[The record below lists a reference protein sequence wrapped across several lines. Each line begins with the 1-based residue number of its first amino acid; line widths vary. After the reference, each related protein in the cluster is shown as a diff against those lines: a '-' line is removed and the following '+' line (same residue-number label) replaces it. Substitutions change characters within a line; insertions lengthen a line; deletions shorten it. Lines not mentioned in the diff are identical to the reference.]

1 MARNEQSNNQNNQNA
16 RRRERREP
24 KPKRKS
30 GILGKILCLLL
41 GFVLGIVG
49 TLGGIV
55 GLGYYTATQVKIKDA
70 VGTVNDLAGMEIDY
84 TQFIN
89 EQYGDSSIYGLVET
103 IIGTAGQMQDGTGS
117 LNTLNAISP
126 MVGTSVQSLIASVA
140 EFGISID
147 YETLMSTPFSALGDF
162 LSATINNTDVARLVE
177 SVTKNPVE
185 GVLAMICYG
194 EPGEDYIILEDGTV
208 QMIGTSTSVTIGSLT
223 NAEQLSKRLNGL
235 TFYSLIEA
243 LGGDV
248 NTDDPIIRAL
258 VYGEENVDY
267 VMNVDGSISPL
278 PKTYQLNSDEQSMVF
293 TSPNDV
299 EFGYVG
305 DGVWKDENDNVIQQT
320 SDGSTYQYE
329 VFDSNQTPI
338 GSLKFLSA
346 DGDLQYYQVYV
357 SDVAQT
363 RKGPYVSDILGENAN
378 LLAVVGGV
386 PLGDILRLN
395 GSSDPILLAIAYGEE
410 GTDYVIGTNNRII
423 PINSPITLNKLI
435 EDGNGMN
442 ILRNISL
449 GTLLAIESPMQK
461 DADPLLIPLVFGEEG
476 VCYELIDTN
485 GDGIDDDWRWLKDEN
500 GEYYTQ
506 NTLGD
511 LLDGKGNSLFDNIT
525 VETLMNVSAAS
536 APVIRALAYGNEYT
550 HYVLIDADPNDSDPT
565 RDFVK
570 MLPKRYYVT
579 DNTVYDEEHIFI
591 GVMIEEVESGIF
603 SVRVGE
609 DKTEYIKEN
618 PNGGYDVFH
627 LLENA
632 QNYTADNDTRQYHSK
647 TKMSDL
653 RGYLSRTFIERIEL
667 SAALDLDIFDDEF
680 TAENP
685 LMVQIAYGTEG
696 IHYTLDRENK
706 QIIWLKDNDPNSET
720 YGLYHHARTIHDM
733 KDTHTLL
740 QAVYL
745 DTVLELTYESP
756 DFMLALAYGND
767 YEIIG
772 NTISYDPSSRRTIG
786 DLMGANSNDLI
797 KGIELRK
804 IIKSD
809 ENNDARM
816 NFILYNMTQPDENDP
831 NYKVR
836 TLGELMDDSSKII
849 DDMINVLTVSE
860 ALGDEATAEGI
871 LSHMKDV
878 RLCDFSAKIQTIS
891 IQTVMDESPENSIYS
906 YAEID
911 GKLVTAVQV
920 TEGAELVWKEVVYT
934 DHAENN
940 TRTWTFA
947 ESGEVAPSPLK
958 GTWKYLLKDSSET
971 EYLYALANMNDAMN
985 NISSN
990 VNDATLYDLHNDG
1003 LIKFETEAQGNIL
1016 YKPIVKEIAGQTFYT
1031 GEKEKLG
1038 ELTVA
1043 EMIDYLALLL
1053 AAIAYI

>member
-70 VGTVNDLAGMEIDY
+70 VGTVNDLTGMEIDY
-84 TQFIN
+84 TQFVN

-103 IIGTAGQMQDGTGS
+103 IIGTVGQMQDGTGS

-126 MVGTSVQSLIASVA
+126 MVGTSVQSLISSVA
-140 EFGISID
+140 EFGINID
-147 YETLMSTPFSALGDF
+147 YEKLMSTPFSGLGDF
-162 LSATINNTDVARLVE
+162 LSATVNSTDIARLVE
-177 SVTKNPVE
+177 TVTKNPVE

-194 EPGEDYIILEDGTV
+194 EPGEDYVILEDGTV
-208 QMIGTSTSVTIGSLT
+208 QMLGNSTSATIGSLT

-235 TFYSLIEA
+235 TFYSLVDA

-248 NTDDPIIRAL
+248 NTNDPIIRAL

-278 PKTYQLNSDEQSMVF
+278 PKTYRLNSNEQSMVF
-293 TSPNDV
+293 TSPDDV
-299 EFGYVG
+299 EFNCVG
-305 DGVWKDENDNVIQQT
+305 DGVWKDASNNVIQKI
-320 SDGSTYQYE
+320 SNGSTYQYE
-329 VFDSNQTPI
+329 VFDSNQTLLS
-338 GSLKFLSA
+338 SLKFLRA

-363 RKGPYVSDILGENAN
+363 RKGPYVSEVLGENAN
-378 LLAVVGGV
+378 LLAVVGGI
-386 PLGDILRLN
+386 PLGDILKLN
-395 GSSDPILLAIAYGEE
+395 GSSDPIMLAIAYGEK
-410 GTDYVIGTNNRII
+410 GTDYVIGTNNSII
-423 PINSPITLNKLI
+423 PITSPITLNKLI
-435 EDGNGMN
+435 EDGDGMN
-442 ILRNISL
+442 VLRNISL
-449 GTLLAIESPMQK
+449 GTLLGIESPLQE
-461 DADPLLIPLVFGEEG
+461 DADPLVIPIIFGEEG
-476 VCYELIDTN
+476 VCYELLDTN
-485 GDGIDDDWRWLKDEN
+485 GDGIDDDWRWMKDEN

-511 LLDGKGNSLFDNIT
+511 MIDGKGNSLFDNVT
-525 VETLMNVSAAS
+525 VETLMNVKANS

-550 HYVLIDADPNDSDPT
+550 HYVLVDGDPSDNDPT
-565 RDFVK
+565 RDVVK

-579 DNTVYDEEHIFI
+579 DNQVYDEEHVLI
-591 GVMIEEVESGIF
+591 GTLIEEVEDGIF
-603 SVRVGE
+603 SVRVSEG
-609 DKTEYIKEN
+609 KTEYIKEN
-618 PNGGYDVFH
+618 PDGCYDVFH
-627 LLENA
+627 LLEAA
-632 QNYTADNDTRQYHSK
+632 QNYTADNDTRQYHRK

-653 RGYLSRTFIERIEL
+653 RGNLSRTYIERIEL

-680 TAENP
+680 AAENP

-740 QAVYL
+740 QTVYL

-767 YEIIG
+767 YEING
-772 NTISYDPSSRRTIG
+772 ETVSYDPNNRRTIG

-804 IIKSD
+804 IIKLEKSD
-809 ENNDARM
+809 DARM
-816 NFILYNMTQPDENDP
+816 NFILYNMTQPNENDP

-849 DDMINVLTVSE
+849 DDMINVLTISE
-860 ALGDEATAEGI
+860 ALGNEATKEGL
-871 LSHMKDV
+871 LSHLKDV
-878 RLCDFSAKIQTIS
+878 KLCDLSAEIQILS
-891 IQTVMDESPENSIYS
+891 IQTVMDETPEDSIYT
-906 YAEID
+906 YAEIN
-911 GKLVTAVQV
+911 GNLVTAVQV
-920 TEGAELVWKEVVYT
+920 AVGKDLVWKEVVYT
-934 DHAENN
+934 DNPDNN
-940 TRTWTFA
+940 TRSWTFA
-947 ESGEVAPSPLK
+947 ESGAAAPSPLK
-958 GTWKYLLKDSSET
+958 GAWKYLLKNSSGT
-971 EYLYALANMNDAMN
+971 ECLYALANMNDAMD
-985 NISSN
+985 NIPSN
-990 VNDATLYDLHNDG
+990 VNKATLYDLHDDG
-1003 LIKFETEAQGNIL
+1003 LVKFENEDQGNVL
-1016 YKPIVKEIAGQTFYT
+1016 YKNIVKEVAGQTVYT
-1031 GEKEKLG
+1031 GDKKTLG
-1038 ELTVA
+1038 ELTVS
-1043 EMIDYLALLL
+1043 ETIQYLGILIT
-1053 AAIAYI
+1053 AISN